1 VNEVLDEQY
10 LIWLY
15 SQVGNVKDR
24 NRSRTY
30 WNLFR
35 QLYSIEFVWLVP
47 NDDNR
52 VEDGRDL
59 RYEWIGEHHQGDL
72 DITAEWLGR
81 GCSFLEMLIA
91 LCRRTAFEADSH
103 PDTWFWHLLNN
114 LGLLE
119 CTDRSNYDPIEVDD
133 RIHTV
138 IQRTYER
145 DGRGGLFPMRHA
157 QKDQR
162 RVELWYQMNAYLLE
176 G

>member
-1 VNEVLDEQY
+1 VSGVLDEEY

-15 SQVGNVKDR
+15 SQVGSVKDR

-35 QLYSIEFVWLVP
+35 QMHSIEFVWLVP

-52 VEDGRDL
+52 VEDGRAL
-59 RYEWIGEHHQGDL
+59 RQEW
-72 DITAEWLGR
+72 AEEAGILPDRSWWSR

-91 LCRRTAFEADSH
+91 LCRRIAFEADSRAD
-103 PDTWFWHLLNN
+103 PWFWHILSN

-119 CTDRSNYDPIEVDD
+119 CTDRSNYDQVEVDE

-138 IQRTYER
+138 IQRTYDR
-145 DGRGGLFPMRHA
+145 NGHGGLFPMRHA
-157 QKDQR
+157 HKDQR